1 MTHTAKKD
9 IHTILTILRLDIF
22 KSVYNTHTKG
32 GKGMNSKEIIKILKQ
47 NGFRL
52 KSQKG
57 SHKKFVKDDKTA
69 VVADHGKDEIPLGT
83 LKNIERQSGLK
94 LR

>member
-1 MTHTAKKD
+1 
-9 IHTILTILRLDIF
+9 
-22 KSVYNTHTKG
+22 
-32 GKGMNSKEIIKILKQ
+32 MNSKEIIKLLKK
-47 NGFRL
+47 NGFTL

-69 VVADHGKDEIPLGT
+69 IVADHGKDEVPLGT